1 MTEIS
6 IAAVSHAAT
15 SFVSNGRPNE
25 GYAMD
30 YQLLGGSLEQF
41 TLSSGWSMR
50 IVARSSPLKH
60 SALCLIGAIFS
71 IIAGLVPVISF
82 ISYLTYFQVMR

>member
-6 IAAVSHAAT
+6 ISAVSHTAT
-15 SFVSNGRPNE
+15 SFYSNGRPNE
-25 GYAMD
+25 GYAVD

-50 IVARSSPLKH
+50 FLARNSPLK
-60 SALCLIGAIFS
+60 CEYYTLICTIFS
-71 IIAGLVPVISF
+71 IVAELFSVIG
-82 ISYLTYFQVMR
+82 IRK